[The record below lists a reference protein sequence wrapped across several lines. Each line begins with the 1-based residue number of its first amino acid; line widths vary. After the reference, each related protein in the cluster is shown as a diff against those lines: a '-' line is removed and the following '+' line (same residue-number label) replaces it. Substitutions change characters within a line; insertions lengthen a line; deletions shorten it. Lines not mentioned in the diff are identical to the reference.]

1 MKQEVAA
8 AQGLDRG
15 QLLRSLKCPKFSL
28 FSEKLLT
35 LAVVT
40 EKGFVLIV
48 ETAFLISVTALYL
61 RIHSNIYSCLFSNL
75 IVKRLGVWR
84 CIKEH
89 S

>member
-15 QLLRSLKCPKFSL
+15 QLLRSLECLKFSL

-61 RIHSNIYSCLFSNL
+61 RIHSNIYSCLFSDL